1 MSFCMQSALRFPQT
15 RRQQGECRTGGSCPR
30 WGLLSGDALPPP
42 APARRCSV
50 VGAPPESALGP
61 GTFGV
66 QLRQVGLWAVWRL
79 AHWTAFI

>member
-30 WGLLSGDALPPP
+30 WGLLSGTPSHLLPLLAAALWS
-42 APARRCSV
+42 AH
-50 VGAPPESALGP
+50 PESALGP

-66 QLRQVGLWAVWRL
+66 QLRQVGLWASGAWL
-79 AHWTAFI
+79 TGPLFI